1 MGQSRAAAIAGPL
14 PGSAQLAAGQTHP
27 FHGPSIGED
36 GEPNAIRRAVELT
49 LWSLLQLVP
58 LGFLAGLLSGLLGIG
73 GGLIFSPLLLLL
85 GLDPHQALATS
96 SLAIVPTTLGG
107 SWSHLR
113 SRSLP
118 LASSLAIV
126 IGAAATSGGLSPM
139 GRDWSAAL
147 LLSLQAGLYAVLC
160 AVLRPSTDRPNTD
173 RPNNAGLATGP
184 TLVGLVAIGAVAGLA
199 TALLGVGGGLIMVP
213 LMVRLLHQ
221 PVHLAIRLST
231 LAVLVSSVVAAPTF
245 VTDGRGFW
253 PVALLLGGA
262 AGLAAR
268 WSAARLDRV
277 PESRLI
283 WMLRL
288 LTALL
293 AADSTRRAVLLVL
306 ERGG

>member
-1 MGQSRAAAIAGPL
+1 MH
-14 PGSAQLAAGQTHP
+14 GS
-27 FHGPSIGED
+27 
-36 GEPNAIRRAVELT
+36 NANASAMELT
-49 LWSLLQLVP
+49 LWSLLPLVP
-58 LGFLAGLLSGLLGIG
+58 LGVLAGLLSGLLGIG

-85 GLDPHQALATS
+85 GLEPHQALATS

-118 LASSLAIV
+118 LAASLAIV
-126 IGAAATSGGLSPM
+126 IGAATASAWHSQLGRGWSG
-139 GRDWSAAL
+139 AL
-147 LLSLQAGLYAVLC
+147 LLSLQAGMYAVLC
-160 AVLRPSTDRPNTD
+160 AVLRPAADRPNA
-173 RPNNAGLATGP
+173 AGLAPGP
-184 TLVGLVAIGAVAGLA
+184 TLAGLVAVGAVAGLA
-199 TALLGVGGGLIMVP
+199 TALLGVGGGLLMVP

-245 VTDGRGFW
+245 VIDGRGQW

-262 AGLAAR
+262 AALAAR

-277 PESRLI
+277 PESQLV
-283 WMLRL
+283 WLLRL

-293 AADSTRRAVLLVL
+293 AADSTRRAVMLLL
-306 ERGG
+306 ESR